1 MPPEFPASAR
11 TSVVSYLALRR
22 AVGVTGLALPVVLLA
37 GGWAL
42 DVPVQD
48 DLSSYYH
55 TPLRDVFVGT
65 LCGAAAFLFCYTGRG
80 RAENWTANVGC
91 AAALGVAF
99 FPIDADSPPPYQ
111 RTFTGLMHSLSG
123 GLFFLTLGCYSL
135 VHFPRGGEPDEAP
148 DGAPGDATGAGAGGE
163 LKGADAAKIRRRNWI
178 YRTSGIVILLATPA
192 MGVYLFLLPAGVR
205 EACDRWNALFWLEGT
220 AAWAF
225 AAAWLTKGRAIG
237 TEIALDLLGLVEG
250 RLPRPRRPPGAS
262 PPDRPA
268 R

>member
-11 TSVVSYLALRR
+11 SSVVSYLALRR

-37 GGWAL
+37 GGWML

-48 DLSSYYH
+48 DVSSYYH
-55 TPLRDVFVGT
+55 TPLRDVLVGT

-91 AAALGVAF
+91 AAALGAAF
-99 FPIDADSPPPYQ
+99 FPIDADSAPPYQ
-111 RTFTGLMHSLSG
+111 RTLTGLLHTLSG

-135 VHFPRGGEPDEAP
+135 VHFPRGGEDEPA
-148 DGAPGDATGAGAGGE
+148 GPGGGPAA
-163 LKGADAAKIRRRNWI
+163 ADPKAWWRNLI
-178 YRTSGIVILLATPA
+178 YRTSGVVILLATPA
-192 MGVYLFLLPAGVR
+192 MGAYLFLLPDAWR
-205 EACDRWNALFWLEGT
+205 EACDGWNALFWLEGT

-237 TEIALDLLGLVEG
+237 AELALDLLGLVEG
-250 RLPRPRRPPGAS
+250 RLPKPRRSPGAAA
-262 PPDRPA
+262 PPADRPPA
-268 R
+268 